1 MNTDIARIDPDNG
14 RDRVRV
20 IGNDGLFLDT
30 DTAITCGLIVNE
42 LVSNS
47 AQYAFPEDRAGTII
61 VAMRTNEAGEI
72 VLMESDD
79 GIGFPPGIDLGQA
92 DSMGWLLVRTLVS
105 QFEGRFEIQ
114 SPEAGNRGSSVR
126 VILPL

>member
-1 MNTDIARIDPDNG
+1 MNTDIARITLDNG

-47 AQYAFPEDRAGTII
+47 AKYAFPEDRAGTII

-79 GIGFPPGIDLGQA
+79 GIGFPPGIDLMQT

-105 QFEGRFEIQ
+105 QLEGRFEIQ
-114 SPEAGNRGSSVR
+114 SPGAGNRGSSVR